1 MRDVDDRD
9 GAETLDDRT
18 VTIAVPS
25 EGGLAAK
32 TISKIF
38 KFVAAAGIILC
49 AVLKWIGK
57 MPDAS
62 ASEICLIWAA
72 VYGIGAGTIDLN
84 IMFDKFSGGR
94 R

>member
-1 MRDVDDRD
+1 MGDFD
-9 GAETLDDRT
+9 ETDKQDEADDRT
-18 VTIAVPS
+18 GTVTVPN
-25 EGGLAAK
+25 EGGIAAK
-32 TISKIF
+32 TISKLF

-49 AVLKWIGK
+49 AVLKWLGK
-57 MPDAS
+57 MPEAS
-62 ASEICLIWAA
+62 AGEICMIWAA